1 MEVAIVK
8 SMIIPNEPDN
18 SSALAE
24 KLLREAIAKSDE
36 GFTLDGSSSL
46 LVRWHG
52 QLSDLAPA
60 LPRPDAINY

>member
-1 MEVAIVK
+1 VK
-8 SMIIPNEPDN
+8 SMIIPKEPDN

-24 KLLREAIAKSDE
+24 KLFCEAIAKSDE
-36 GFTLDGSSSL
+36 GFALESPASP

-60 LPRPDAINY
+60 LPRPDAINC